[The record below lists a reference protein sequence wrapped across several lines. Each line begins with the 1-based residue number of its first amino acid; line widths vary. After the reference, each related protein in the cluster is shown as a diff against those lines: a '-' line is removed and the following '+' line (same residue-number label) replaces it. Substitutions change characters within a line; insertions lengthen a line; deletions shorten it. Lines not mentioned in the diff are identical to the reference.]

1 MEVFRDLP
9 SSAELSA
16 FCKRDE
22 SKREFTDELRGI
34 LEVSAMTGL
43 YWHRWDELRA
53 LLLFRL
59 KQVLQDFY
67 KSHMDVA
74 VGPPRPLVTGESY
87 QELEGRLSSGLE
99 SFTDGAPFTLQR
111 FCEVLLNPRDR
122 YPNLD
127 KVALAFEKLLLVTST
142 IPPSPGPYPGVP
154 SVPAPESALPAP
166 VPAEGTDQNLPA
178 SPKAENA
185 DSTPDIMSE
194 SVDVA
199 VHTDNN
205 IEEPTVS
212 VAADE
217 EMADVEGTE
226 SKEQTMEVDVPR
238 PSEATA
244 AGVVLKEYTE
254 EVSASEQEQ
263 PPVDKANTSAAPTA
277 SETSVPME
285 DENESK
291 PDVMASST

>member
-1 MEVFRDLP
+1 MTQVV
-9 SSAELSA
+9 LS
-16 FCKRDE
+16 
-22 SKREFTDELRGI
+22 
-34 LEVSAMTGL
+34 
-43 YWHRWDELRA
+43 H
-53 LLLFRL
+53 
-59 KQVLQDFY
+59 LQ
-67 KSHMDVA
+67 
-74 VGPPRPLVTGESY
+74 
-87 QELEGRLSSGLE
+87 
-99 SFTDGAPFTLQR
+99 
-111 FCEVLLNPRDR
+111 
-122 YPNLD
+122 
-127 KVALAFEKLLLVTST
+127 LLLVTST

-226 SKEQTMEVDVPR
+226 SKEQTMEVDVPQ

-244 AGVVLKEYTE
+244 AGVVLKESTE